1 MKKLIFLFLLISG
14 ISFSQIQVI
23 HFNANWNAA
32 NDVKWVNDLTDCK
45 IKSIDIAT
53 NSQAATDHKI
63 TVVPTILVLID
74 GEEEERYEADISFSM
89 QATKK
94 EIQEVIDE
102 NRSLYNKILC
112 YTKCYGGYLLA
123 VGAGCT
129 FGANF
134 WVGLGLLVGAGA
146 WAYWVTHCNDNAKCK
161 K

>member
-45 IKSIDIAT
+45 IKNIDIAT
-53 NSQAATDHKI
+53 NSKAATDHKI

-102 NRSLYNKILC
+102 I
-112 YTKCYGGYLLA
+112 
-123 VGAGCT
+123 VMDQ
-129 FGANF
+129 F
-134 WVGLGLLVGAGA
+134 
-146 WAYWVTHCNDNAKCK
+146 
-161 K
+161 